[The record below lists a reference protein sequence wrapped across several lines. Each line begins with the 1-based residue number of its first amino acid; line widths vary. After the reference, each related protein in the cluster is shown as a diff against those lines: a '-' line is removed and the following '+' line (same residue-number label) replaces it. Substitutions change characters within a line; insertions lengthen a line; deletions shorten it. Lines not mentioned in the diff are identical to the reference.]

1 MSDYDNIL
9 LEEPEPGIRVLTV
22 NRPRALNALNRA
34 TIAGLHAAVSA
45 VAADPHARVLLLTG
59 AGDRAFVAGADIK
72 EMQAYSAIE
81 AQAFARRTMAVFRAI
96 ETLPVPAIAVV
107 NGYALGGGNELA
119 MSCDFILA
127 SERAV
132 FGQPEVSLGVTPGF
146 GGTQRLTR
154 LVGRAR
160 AMELLVSGR
169 HVESA
174 EALAIGLANHVYPAA
189 ELMPAALALARSIAA
204 QAPVAVRLVKEAV
217 QRGQDLDLDSACQ
230 FEAQVF
236 GLGFATADQKEGM
249 QAFIDKRAAQ
259 FLNR

>member
-1 MSDYDNIL
+1 MTEDVRFEQRGPLGVVIL
-9 LEEPEPGIRVLTV
+9 DRQ
-22 NRPRALNALNRA
+22 RALNALNRA

-132 FGQPEVSLGVTPGF
+132 FGQPEVSLGVTAGF

-160 AMELLVSGR
+160 ALELLLSGR
-169 HVESA
+169 HVDAA
-174 EALAIGLANHVYPAA
+174 EALRMREEGARELSTEDEDTIIAA
-189 ELMPAALALARSIAA
+189 MADRPELLQRPILVNGDRAVLAR
-204 QAPVAVRLVKEAV
+204 PVE
-217 QRGQDLDLDSACQ
+217 
-230 FEAQVF
+230 
-236 GLGFATADQKEGM
+236 
-249 QAFIDKRAAQ
+249 RA
-259 FLNR
+259 LEIL